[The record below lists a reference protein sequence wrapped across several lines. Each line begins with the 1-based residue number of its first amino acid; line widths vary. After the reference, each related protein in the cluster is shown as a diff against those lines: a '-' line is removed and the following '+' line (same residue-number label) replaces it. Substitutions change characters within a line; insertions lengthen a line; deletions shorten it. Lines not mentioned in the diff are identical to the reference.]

1 MIREA
6 EKYLG
11 VPYVW
16 GGYSPSDLTAQVS
29 YLMSLTTVVM
39 AGTMDD

>member
-1 MIREA
+1 M
-6 EKYLG
+6 YG
-11 VPYVW
+11 VATLRL
-16 GGYSPSDLTAQVS
+16 DLTAQVL

>member
-1 MIREA
+1 M
-6 EKYLG
+6 
-11 VPYVW
+11 
-16 GGYSPSDLTAQVS
+16 GGATLRPDLTAQVS

>member
-1 MIREA
+1 M
-6 EKYLG
+6 YG
-11 VPYVW
+11 VATLHL
-16 GGYSPSDLTAQVS
+16 DLTAQDS